1 MGQIDKKTLRS
12 TSKLLTAVTIVLAYF
27 TSSCRV
33 FPWSGIP
40 SRPIL
45 TALTQTTRF
54 ELRQSRKLLA
64 PIATS
69 ITAVS
74 VDAINNETIALFDTG
89 EIYRWNKQGIARDV
103 NIVNSFNEKD
113 KAEFSDDGKTIWV
126 VRSDTDT
133 VTKSRIWQN
142 SQIIKYS
149 TINMQSS
156 SRKFSGEVGTFTS
169 SPDNKKLAIIGNA
182 SWGLYNVDKTFKEI
196 ANKLYHLGPGEQAYL
211 GFDSVTFD
219 RDAEYIALAD
229 RNGWV
234 QFEDI
239 KNRVSIGIIEV
250 LPQPGSKQEV
260 VWKPHRMK
268 FSASQKTLAIIADQI
283 NKDSESTV
291 LFVIDL
297 TNRRLIV
304 KKTLG
309 LNNVRFISLATSP
322 TSDIFVAYSHEG
334 VFVLNALN
342 GQTLT
347 TIELFSPPTAITFSQ
362 DGKKLIVGTL
372 KGDIY
377 EYDVNLTE

>member
-33 FPWSGIP
+33 LPWSGIP
-40 SRPIL
+40 PRPIL

-89 EIYRWNKQGIARDV
+89 EIYRWNKQGIARNV
-103 NIVNSFNEKD
+103 NIVSSFNEKD

-211 GFDSVTFD
+211 GFDSVAFD

-309 LNNVRFISLATSP
+309 LNNARFISLATSP

-362 DGKKLIVGTL
+362 NGKKIIVGTL

>member
-1 MGQIDKKTLRS
+1 
-12 TSKLLTAVTIVLAYF
+12 
-27 TSSCRV
+27 
-33 FPWSGIP
+33 
-40 SRPIL
+40 
-45 TALTQTTRF
+45 
-54 ELRQSRKLLA
+54 
-64 PIATS
+64 
-69 ITAVS
+69 
-74 VDAINNETIALFDTG
+74 
-89 EIYRWNKQGIARDV
+89 V
-103 NIVNSFNEKD
+103 NIVSSFNEKD

-211 GFDSVTFD
+211 GFDSVAFD

-309 LNNVRFISLATSP
+309 LNNARFISLATSP

-362 DGKKLIVGTL
+362 NGKKIIVGTL